1 MSVRHQR
8 FSVGGWQAPSLKFY
22 LHYRFTRTVSGP
34 IPDIAQEFRKKPVPP
49 RATKKVGHREP
60 GNQKFQFGQSTVTL
74 ETGRIARQA
83 SGAVLVTVDDDVS
96 VLVTVVGAKQA
107 DPGKGF
113 FPLSVHYQEKTY
125 AAGKILAVSSSVKA
139 VLPRK
144 KP

>member
-1 MSVRHQR
+1 MAGSQPQVL
-8 FSVGGWQAPSLKFY
+8 SG
-22 LHYRFTRTVSGP
+22 YRFTL
-34 IPDIAQEFRKKPVPP
+34 DIGRADSRHCPRISQETSSP

-125 AAGKILAVSSSVKA
+125 AAGKIPGGFFKREGRPSEKETLTSD
-139 VLPRK
+139 
-144 KP
+144 